1 MKYIAWLNFSRS
13 ADFRFVYFRSQQ
25 LPVFTY
31 YSSKSCLMLLA
42 DPIKGSPLDIII
54 DDKSPLVFPLSS
66 IRCKSWLPV
75 CLLPVVSWCTTS
87 GLLLFVALLAH
98 KESNHEATSSSTSIV
113 SLGLSKILS
122 SWVKSKFARSV
133 GKSWLDKSVKKNKLC
148 CNHFNNKK
156 ASIIFG
162 IHFINWS
169 VNFLIGDE
177 SYNVTKY
184 CFSNNKTGKT
194 LFIFAIFFSWQK
206 KLKFWIFDN
215 FFKQWTE
222 TTLSV
227 WKSGSQ

>member
-1 MKYIAWLNFSRS
+1 MKYIAWLNFFRS
-13 ADFRFVYFRSQQ
+13 ADFRFVYFPSQQ

-113 SLGLSKILS
+113 SVGLSKILS

-133 GKSWLDKSVKKNKLC
+133 GKSWLHKSVKKPNYVI
-148 CNHFNNKK
+148 K
-156 ASIIFG
+156 ACIIFG

-169 VNFLIGDE
+169 VIFLIGDK
-177 SYNVTKY
+177 SYNLTKKY
-184 CFSNNKTGKT
+184 FPV
-194 LFIFAIFFSWQK
+194 FF
-206 KLKFWIFDN
+206 N
-215 FFKQWTE
+215 
-222 TTLSV
+222 
-227 WKSGSQ
+227 